1 MSVIHPLRIGNV
13 KLQNNIILAPMA
25 GVCDLPFRV
34 LCSSFGVGMTCTEM
48 VSAKAIFYNNKKTY
62 KLMERDDREPVV
74 AVQLFGH
81 EPVCISEMAAR
92 LEDEGIEYDILDIN
106 MGCPVPKV
114 VNNEDGSALM
124 KNPSLAGRIIEE
136 TVKATARP
144 VTAKIRIGFDDK
156 HINAV
161 EMAHVLEESGVSAI
175 AVHGRTREQYYSGK
189 ANWDVIGEVKS
200 RVNVPVIGNGDL
212 TCYNDI
218 LKMNEQTGVDGYMI
232 GRAAQGNP
240 WIFEGILRENEL
252 LEGYEKSHDNKRNYS
267 DISNELS
274 LISDGNKYKPDWD
287 SIRDMIIKHAK
298 MLIDYK
304 GEYIGI
310 REMRKHAAW
319 YTAGLHG
326 ASAFRGKIN
335 EVESIDELKELLY

>member
-13 KLQNNIILAPMA
+13 DIQNNIILAPMA

-62 KLMERDDREPVV
+62 TLMERDEREPVV

-81 EPVCISEMAAR
+81 EPVCMSEMARR
-92 LEDEGIEYDILDIN
+92 LEDEGVEYDILDIN

-114 VNNEDGSALM
+114 VNNEDGSFLM
-124 KNPSLAGRIIEE
+124 KNPNLAGRIVEE
-136 TVKATARP
+136 IVKATKRP
-144 VTAKIRIGFDDK
+144 VTAKIRIGFDEE

-161 EMAHVLEESGVSAI
+161 QMAHVLEESGVSSI

-189 ANWDVIGEVKS
+189 ANWGIIGEVKS
-200 RVNVPVIGNGDL
+200 KVKIPVIGNGDI
-212 TCYNDI
+212 TCYRDI
-218 LKMNEQTGVDGYMI
+218 LKMHRETGVDGYMI

-240 WIFEGILRENEL
+240 WIFKGILEEDKL
-252 LEGYEKSHDNKRNYS
+252 MEDEPGLKK
-267 DISNELS
+267 
-274 LISDGNKYKPDWD
+274 DGNEYKPDWK
-287 SIRDMIIKHAK
+287 SIREMILKHAK
-298 MLIDYK
+298 MLVEYK

-319 YTAGLHG
+319 YTTGLHG
-326 ASAFRGKIN
+326 ASTFRGKIN
-335 EVESIDELKELLY
+335 EVESIEELEQLLMSI